1 MKFDTS
7 LKNGRKG
14 GYDFMAEAKKK
25 VAAQEEK
32 KFDLN
37 APVKPVIAWSAY
49 AGTLAV
55 AVVLALIFWL

>member
-1 MKFDTS
+1 
-7 LKNGRKG
+7 
-14 GYDFMAEAKKK
+14 MAEAKKA
-25 VAAQEEK
+25 VAQEK

-37 APVKPVIAWSAY
+37 APVKPAIAWGAY

>member
-1 MKFDTS
+1 
-7 LKNGRKG
+7 
-14 GYDFMAEAKKK
+14 MAETKK
-25 VAAQEEK
+25 VEAQEK

-37 APVKPVIAWSAY
+37 APVKSAVAWGAY

>member
-1 MKFDTS
+1 
-7 LKNGRKG
+7 
-14 GYDFMAEAKKK
+14 MAETKKK